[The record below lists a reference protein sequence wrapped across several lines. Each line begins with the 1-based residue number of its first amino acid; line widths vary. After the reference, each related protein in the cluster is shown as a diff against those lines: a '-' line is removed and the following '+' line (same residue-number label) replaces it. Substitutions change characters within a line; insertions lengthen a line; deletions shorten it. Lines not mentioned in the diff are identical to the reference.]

1 MASFTHILFM
11 SVLDGIGSKTS
22 LHSVQKSL
30 IFMLLAVF
38 FVTNAYSQS
47 DELNTKPTIAILPF
61 QYSSNVSRADA
72 DALSQK
78 VESAFIKS
86 KRFVVIERTNFEQI
100 FKELESQKNEVYLNS
115 TKLAQQGE
123 LIGATQLVVG
133 TVSSAGNSG
142 TTFSFK
148 VVDVSTG
155 ETKDSKSISD
165 YSNRKAAGIFGKTLD
180 VVTGG
185 KTSIYTS
192 ESTMNVVGGATLNID
207 KNVMDFINGNYPL
220 TFSLVEITKFKGE
233 DAIEVMIAGG
243 KSEGL
248 SSSISLEVINET
260 TKTIGTKQLRRKT
273 SIGKLKVEKVEG
285 DLTICKVTNGGKEIK
300 EFFNPS
306 NKVYA
311 STINK

>member
-1 MASFTHILFM
+1 
-11 SVLDGIGSKTS
+11 
-22 LHSVQKSL
+22 
-30 IFMLLAVF
+30 MLLAVF

-86 KRFVVIERTNFEQI
+86 KRFTVIERTNFEQI

-123 LIGATQLVVG
+123 LIGASQIVVG

-148 VVDVSTG
+148 VVDISTG

-165 YSNRKAAGIFGKTLD
+165 FKNRKGIGIGTT
-180 VVTGG
+180 VVKALTDS
-185 KTSIYTS
+185 K
-192 ESTMNVVGGATLNID
+192 VVGKLANEGTTNALGSATLNID
-207 KNVMDFINGNYPL
+207 KEVKDFINDNYPL
-220 TFSLVEITKFKGE
+220 TFSLVEITKSKGE
-233 DAIEVMIAGG
+233 EATEVMIAGG
-243 KSEGL
+243 KTEGL
-248 SSSISLEVINET
+248 STSLSLEVINET
-260 TKTIGTKQLRRKT
+260 TVGAKQLRRKT
-273 SIGKLKVEKVEG
+273 SIGKLKVDKVEG
-285 DLTICKVTNGGKEIK
+285 SVTICRVTGGGKEIK

-311 STINK
+311 STITK